1 MQRSRYGGWC
11 SAEMAPTAP
20 ASADAL
26 VQRDTIG
33 DIHHQ
38 NEVLKMNLARES
50 RVSKQAA
57 DMSQAGGGDLSKLQD
72 QADMY
77 LRKIDAERRAIEDLE
92 RKLLDTNRNI
102 ATQRSQMGGL
112 NASKENQELIARQ
125 MKLLQKRLDNAQ
137 MNYNHALAQNKQL
150 REEID
155 ALRRQVRRTVVARA
169 SSSSAVGRWQSVSQS
184 AQATG
189 RHSGYRPGAG
199 RGARSVSVTA
209 PPASACDG
217 ARPLAASAALQL
229 SCGASARASNASARS
244 RGERERRR
252 ERRRAVAGV
261 TIQNAAWFRS
271 APRERARLSSG
282 RRPARRSGAREGA
295 RAHSSRAVVVVACTV
310 RSPRLV
316 GGASSPRAAR
326 ADSPLSLSSTA
337 GRCGCG

>member
-1 MQRSRYGGWC
+1 
-11 SAEMAPTAP
+11 
-20 ASADAL
+20 
-26 VQRDTIG
+26 
-33 DIHHQ
+33 
-38 NEVLKMNLARES
+38 MNLARES

-102 ATQRSQMGGL
+102 ATQRAQMGGL

-155 ALRRQVRRTVVARA
+155 ALRRQVRRTVVARVV
-169 SSSSAVGRWQSVSQS
+169 VGGRSVVVSQS

-252 ERRRAVAGV
+252 AVAGV
-261 TIQNAAWFRS
+261 TIQSAAWFRS

-282 RRPARRSGAREGA
+282 WRPARRSGAREGA
-295 RAHSSRAVVVVACTV
+295 RAHSSRAVVVVACGQPARGALRTV

-337 GRCGCG
+337 GRCDRG